1 MKKRDSV
8 IILMILAALI
18 AVTIFV
24 SPVNRVSLDLESG
37 NSGISAWEYMPEVDK
52 LNRENGKNNWT
63 SIEELSESMTV
74 ETDIFWLR
82 GKLPEGTSIYSPALL
97 LEFDF
102 PVEVFVEGQKIY
114 SYGTMRDVDRVLSF
128 HHIIPIKNEYK
139 QKMIYFR
146 YPAREGLT
154 IKELRHL
161 TAWDMVSES
170 EETRELANR
179 QIVPLFL
186 CAMGVFIGLCL
197 IAIAAFQK
205 IKKGAEAG
213 LLAYSGGFVFL
224 TSVNII
230 NSLYAVSSAWNQ
242 PVFTFYLDY
251 TSYYLIP
258 FAAGSFMVA
267 LLKTCPEAQMKT
279 INKVFPLFLVSVL
292 LLSRIQGFDISKSD
306 FVFNTT
312 FLIYAV
318 IMVYLLLKELRRGN
332 KDLKIIIIGLIIIGI
347 TGVVDILALLNVT
360 EHSAGI
366 THIGIF
372 VLSLCMVGFFAFRYE
387 RLYNDVRAANI
398 QLVKS
403 KEIIEEVNKDLD
415 RKVVEKTSAIRNL
428 FDNAEQGFLS
438 FKKDLIVE
446 GEYSL
451 KCREIFGDDIN
462 GRSLPE
468 LIGDRDS
475 DQEEY
480 IYSLLK
486 SIFDPK
492 DGARREVYLSLLPME
507 MSISDKLISLDYK
520 MLDKHVEGSELT
532 CMVILTDI
540 TEKKFLEM
548 SLKHEQSILKMCVA
562 IVANHMDFVNVVADY
577 RDFCDNRI
585 AEIMDKDTG
594 IEDKYAEL
602 FRIVHT
608 FKGTF
613 AYFEMQNIANK
624 LHDFETKI
632 HNFSKACLGLGGLE
646 ILISGNKPWDWL
658 NEDFIVLR
666 EVLGERYM
674 KLDKLVVAEESKL
687 KEIENEMLSSF
698 EGAEGLRLVKEIRK
712 LRYRSL
718 KEMLGHYPGYC
729 ARLSERQEKQI
740 KEFEI
745 QGSDIAVDPDV
756 YSELSKSMVHIF
768 RNLIDHGIEPAEV
781 RINNGKSEQGNITCS
796 IDVEGDKVEIIAADD
811 GAGIDVETIREAV
824 VQKGFISLEEA
835 VAKSEAEILQMIF
848 ADGFTTA
855 SEATELSGRGVGLST
870 VKAEIVRLKGSIE
883 VKTEKGIGTSF
894 YITVPILN

>member
-1 MKKRDSV
+1 MNKRDSLIV
-8 IILMILAALI
+8 LMILTALI
-18 AVTIFV
+18 AVTIFL
-24 SPVNRVSLDLESG
+24 SPVNRRPLELKSG

-52 LNRENGKNNWT
+52 LDIENGKGVWT
-63 SIEELSESMTV
+63 SIGELQGSMIV

-82 GKLPEGTSIYSPALL
+82 GKLPEGASIYSPALF

-102 PVEVFVEGQKIY
+102 PVEVFVEDQKIY

-128 HHIIPIKNEYK
+128 QHIIPIKDEYK
-139 QKMIYFR
+139 GKMIYFR

-170 EETRELANR
+170 EETRALADR

-186 CAMGVFIGLCL
+186 CAMGVFVGLCL

-205 IKKGAEAG
+205 LNKGTEAD
-213 LLAYSGGFVFL
+213 LLAYSGAFVFL
-224 TSVNII
+224 TSINII

-242 PVFTFYLDY
+242 PVSTFYLAY
-251 TSYYLIP
+251 ISYYLIP

-267 LLKTCPEAQMKT
+267 LLKTGPKAQMNT
-279 INKVFPLFLVSVL
+279 INKVFPLFLASVL

-306 FVFNTT
+306 FVINTI
-312 FLIYAV
+312 FLTYAV
-318 IMVYLLLKELRRGN
+318 LMVYLLLKELRGGN
-332 KDLKIIIIGLIIIGI
+332 KDLKIIIIGLIFIGI
-347 TGVVDILALLNVT
+347 TGVFDILALLSVT
-360 EHSAGI
+360 EHSKGI

-387 RLYNDVRAANI
+387 RLYNDVRAANT

-438 FKKDLIVE
+438 FKGDLKVE
-446 GEYSL
+446 SEYSF
-451 KCREIFGDDIN
+451 KCREIFGDDI
-462 GRSLPE
+462 GGQGLPE
-468 LIGDRDS
+468 LISDRDS

-492 DGARREVYLSLLPME
+492 DEARREVYLSLLPRE
-507 MSISDKLISLDYK
+507 MAISDKLISLDYK
-520 MLDKHVEGSELT
+520 MIDKHVEGSELT

-548 SLKHEQSILKMCVA
+548 SLNHEQSILKMCVA
-562 IVANHMDFVNVVADY
+562 IVANHMDFVNVVTDY

-585 AEIMDKDTG
+585 AEIINK
-594 IEDKYAEL
+594 EDEVENKYAEL

-613 AYFEMQNIANK
+613 SYFEMQNITNK
-624 LHDFETKI
+624 LHDFEIKI
-632 HNFSKACLGLGGLE
+632 YNFSKACLGLGGFE

-658 NEDFIVLR
+658 KEDFDILR
-666 EVLGERYM
+666 EVLGERYL

-687 KEIENEMLSSF
+687 KEIENGILSSF
-698 EGAEGLRLVKEIRK
+698 TGAEALELVKEIRK

-718 KEMLGHYPGYC
+718 KDMLGHYPGYC
-729 ARLSERQEKQI
+729 TRLSERQEKLL

-745 QGSDIAVDPDV
+745 QGSDIAVDTDI

-768 RNLIDHGIEPAEV
+768 RNLIDHGIETAEE
-781 RINNGKSEQGNITCS
+781 RINNGKAEQGNITCS
-796 IDVEGDKVEIIAADD
+796 IEVKGDKIEIIASDD
-811 GAGIDVETIREAV
+811 GAGIDIEETREVAV
-824 VQKGFISLEEA
+824 KKGFISPEEA
-835 VAKSEAEILQMIF
+835 AATYEADILQLIF
-848 ADGFTTA
+848 ADGFTTV
-855 SEATELSGRGVGLST
+855 SEVTELSGRGVGLSA
-870 VKAEIVRLKGSIE
+870 VKAEVVRLKGNIE

-894 YITVPILN
+894 HISVPIIN